1 MSIMH
6 KGDHFAPYWL
16 LACSEGENA
25 DYSLTTGFLATR
37 TPQYKMLFYDRS
49 LIDSA
54 SQGSVPE
61 D

>member
-16 LACSEGENA
+16 LTCSEGENA

-37 TPQYKMLFYDRS
+37 TPQYKMLFYDLS

-54 SQGSVPE
+54 S
-61 D
+61 